1 MFGKL
6 NKLKQAAK
14 FAQKASKGFKTTRRN
29 FLKGVGS
36 LGLSAALPG
45 GIKVL
50 PAIKKVAPSY
60 VPPWINAMTQTLGRV
75 PVHGSNFNFTKLA
88 NGSSVAKLGS
98 KVKKVY
104 GGEAKETYFRV
115 KPAASSVGEDTRLG
129 IEGRTWDDIVVTEEP
144 GQTSLTWK
152 NKNYDHGND
161 QHIVIDHKNKETR
174 FIDDNWHMEAG
185 GEDIAKDD
193 WVEYVMSTDKN
204 KLAKEMGFYKAD
216 PKGVKERDI
225 DEWSVSEMDNTYSDT
240 FKEYVD
246 SFSPSGNIFNT
257 TKNAKLK
264 LNKEVI
270 KKEADALDWESQFRG
285 GSMHGFNIGGA
296 VNKLRTVGSLTKGLK
311 PAKTVGNISKGQM
324 KLPKPKGNDLRNVRT
339 DLYEGP
345 KGPFSITDESGAR
358 VLEREFETLDSAQ
371 LALKDL
377 AKLRTQDSST
387 FKIFGA
393 RPAPVIDPLTKNK
406 IHIGAKEIVQE
417 DASRMP
423 AMFWKSRENIAEAN
437 QNVMSGRQWLA
448 YLKNKGVGD
457 TELKDTSLGYHLLT
471 NGNVKMSKMELLKE
485 FDELAPQIDV
495 KMLGLRDEK
504 STIKDAAKFINSVRK
519 APPIYMDSKSRR
531 MVNDIYKT
539 MKRIDIDRPTT
550 TQMDI
555 IKGVINKNFKS
566 EFGIDQIIGK
576 GFDSNIKMPFMA
588 KKMALV
594 FDDVLNQG
602 GLKYKA
608 AGKPKHAGDQTM
620 SGGTNY
626 QEMLFSYKPGKLR
639 TNEPLFTEG
648 HDFGGQKPQNMFV
661 WVRFSDRTDEYG
673 RKLLF
678 VEEIQS
684 DMHATARAKG
694 TFSKGYSKRGDLYDP
709 DSVEV
714 EKIQNQLAN
723 IQGKIDD
730 AGGLNVAKFRKDQAA
745 LIKKAEKLK
754 PGGKRYKA
762 GSKIPEGPLADSKDH
777 GRFVLQYL
785 LRAAKESGDY
795 DGIALSSAKIKGSEK
810 SGFYD
815 KIMIPQMKKISKK
828 SGAKFDETV
837 IVDGEGMPYD
847 EIPVLL
853 LKDKKGIVPTLETS
867 VYNEGG
873 FVSGG
878 LEPIVSSLT

>member
-14 FAQKASKGFKTTRRN
+14 FAKKASKGFKTTRRK
-29 FLKGVGS
+29 FLQGVGS
-36 LGLSAALPG
+36 LALSTALPSG
-45 GIKVL
+45 VKVL
-50 PAIKKVAPSY
+50 PSAQVAGKIPLVGISKS
-60 VPPWINAMTQTLGRV
+60 PPWIQGMVTALRETPPTGTFRIGKGRIT
-75 PVHGSNFNFTKLA
+75 GDGTAL
-88 NGSSVAKLGS
+88 
-98 KVKKVY
+98 KKGQRRHFSIETEDGYDDMVSF
-104 GGEAKETYFRV
+104 KETDNDV
-115 KPAASSVGEDTRLG
+115 H
-129 IEGRTWDDIVVTEEP
+129 IEFDIRDDYH
-144 GQTSLTWK
+144 
-152 NKNYDHGND
+152 NN
-161 QHIVIDHKNKETR
+161 QHIYIDKKKGTTEIVDENYYMTSP
-174 FIDDNWHMEAG
+174 DDY
-185 GEDIAKDD
+185 AKDD
-193 WVEYVMSTDKN
+193 PIIWEVTNDKN
-204 KLAKEMGFYKAD
+204 VLSKEMGLAD
-216 PKGVKERDI
+216 GDFINEKMV
-225 DEWSVSEMDNTYSDT
+225 DEWAVPEDSRYRDLFER
-240 FKEYVD
+240 YVD
-246 SFSPSGNIFNT
+246 TFSPSGNIFNT
-257 TKNAKLK
+257 KKGADKFRLK
-264 LNKEVI
+264 QQI
-270 KKEADALDWESQFRG
+270 KRENELMDWEEQFRG
-285 GSMHGFNIGGA
+285 GSLHAFNIGGA
-296 VNKLRTVGSLTKGLK
+296 VNKLKTVGSLTKGLK

-324 KLPKPKGNDLRNVRT
+324 KLAKPGQNDLRGVRT

-345 KGPFSITDESGAR
+345 PGPYTVTDESGVR
-358 VLEREFETLDSAQ
+358 ILDREFQTLEGAQ

-377 AKLRTQDSST
+377 AKLRTQDAST

-393 RPAPVIDPLTKNK
+393 RPAPVIDPLTKQRM
-406 IHIGAKEIVQE
+406 HIGATEIVQE

-423 AMFWKSRENIAEAN
+423 AMFWKSRETIAEAN

-448 YLKNKGVGD
+448 YIKNRGVGD

-471 NGNVKMSKMELLKE
+471 NGDVKMTKNQLLKE

-495 KMLGLRDEK
+495 KMLGLRDVK
-504 STIKDAAKFINSVRK
+504 STIKDVAHFLDSVRTS
-519 APPIYMDSKSRR
+519 PPIYMDSKSRR
-531 MVNDIYKT
+531 MVNNIYKT
-539 MKRIDIDRPTT
+539 MKRIDINRPTN
-550 TQMDI
+550 TQMEI
-555 IKGVINKNFKS
+555 IKGVVNKNFKA
-566 EFGIDQIIGK
+566 EFGIEEIIGK
-576 GFDSNIKMPFMA
+576 GFDPNIKMPFMA

-594 FDDVLNQG
+594 FDDVMNQG

-626 QEMLFSYKPGKLR
+626 QEMLFSYKPGKFR
-639 TNEPLFTEG
+639 TEEPIFTGG
-648 HDFGGQKPQNMFV
+648 HDFGGQKPDNMFV

-678 VEEIQS
+678 IEEIQS
-684 DMHATARAKG
+684 DMHQSARTKG

-714 EKIQNQLAN
+714 QKIQNKLAN

-730 AGGLNVAKFRKDQAA
+730 AGGLGVSKLRKEQES
-745 LIKKAEKLK
+745 LIKKSEKLK

-762 GSKIPEGPLADSKDH
+762 ASDIPEGPLADSKDH

-795 DGIALSSAKIKGSEK
+795 DGIALASSKVKGESK

-815 KIMIPQMKKISKK
+815 RIMIPQMKKISKK

-837 IVDGEGMPYD
+837 IVDGDGMPFD

-853 LKDKKGIVPTLETS
+853 LRDKKGILPTLETS

-878 LEPIVSSLT
+878 LEPIVSPLT

>member
-14 FAQKASKGFKTTRRN
+14 FAKQASKGFKTNRRN

-36 LGLSAALPG
+36 LALSSALPG
-45 GIKVL
+45 GVKVL
-50 PAIKKVAPSY
+50 SAIKKAAPSY
-60 VPPWINAMTQTLGRV
+60 VPPWVNGMTQTLGRV
-75 PVHGSNFNFTKLA
+75 PLHGSNFNFTKLA

-129 IEGRTWDDIVVTEEP
+129 IEGRAWDDIVLTEEP
-144 GQTSLTWK
+144 GQTSITWK
-152 NKNYDHGND
+152 NKDYDHGND

-174 FIDDNWHMEAG
+174 FIDDNWRMEAG
-185 GEDIAKDD
+185 GEDIVKDD
-193 WVEYVMSTDKN
+193 WIEYPFTTN
-204 KLAKEMGFYKAD
+204 KKKLEKELGILKGDAD
-216 PKGVKERDI
+216 DYLVDYNTVDG
-225 DEWSVSEMDNTYSDT
+225 MDNYYADT

-270 KKEADALDWESQFRG
+270 KKEDDALNWEEQFRG
-285 GSMHGFNIGGA
+285 GSLHAFNIGGA
-296 VNKLRTVGSLTKGLK
+296 VNKLKTVGSLTKGLK
-311 PAKTVGNISKGQM
+311 PAISVGNISKGQM
-324 KLPKPKGNDLRNVRT
+324 KLAKPGQNDLSRVRT

-345 KGPFSITDESGAR
+345 PGPYTLTDESGVR
-358 VLEREFETLDSAQ
+358 ILDREFQTLEGAQ

-377 AKLRTQDSST
+377 AKLRTQDAST

-393 RPAPVIDPLTKNK
+393 RPAPVIDPLTKQRM
-406 IHIGAKEIVQE
+406 HIGATEIVTE

-423 AMFWKSRENIAEAN
+423 AMFWKSRETIAEAN

-448 YLKNKGVGD
+448 YIKNRGVGD
-457 TELKDTSLGYHLLT
+457 TELKDTSLGYHLLS
-471 NGNVKMSKMELLKE
+471 NGDVKMTKNQLLKE
-485 FDELAPQIDV
+485 FDELAPRIDV
-495 KMLGLRDEK
+495 KMLGLRDVK
-504 STIKDAAKFINSVRK
+504 STIKDVAHFLDSVRT

-531 MVNDIYKT
+531 MVNNIYKT
-539 MKRIDIDRPTT
+539 MKRIDINRPTN
-550 TQMDI
+550 TQMEI
-555 IKGVINKNFKS
+555 IKGVVNKNFKA
-566 EFGIDQIIGK
+566 EFGIEEIIGK
-576 GFDSNIKMPFMA
+576 GFDPNIKMPFMA

-594 FDDVLNQG
+594 FDDVMNQG

-639 TNEPLFTEG
+639 TSEPLFTEG
-648 HDFGGQKPQNMFV
+648 HDFGGQKPENMFV

-684 DMHATARAKG
+684 DMHQSARTKG

-714 EKIQNQLAN
+714 QKIQNQLAN

-730 AGGLNVAKFRKDQAA
+730 AGGLGVSKLRKEQES
-745 LIKKAEKLK
+745 LVKKSEKLK

-762 GSKIPEGPLADSKDH
+762 GSDIPEGPLADSKDH

-795 DGIALSSAKIKGSEK
+795 DGIALASSKVKGENK

-815 KIMIPQMKKISKK
+815 KIMIPQMKKIAKK
-828 SGAKFDETV
+828 SGSKFDETV

-853 LKDKKGIVPTLETS
+853 LKDKKGILPTLETS

-878 LEPIVSSLT
+878 LEPIVSPLT

>member
-14 FAQKASKGFKTTRRN
+14 FAKQASKGFKTNRRN

-36 LGLSAALPG
+36 LALSSALPG
-45 GIKVL
+45 GVKVL
-50 PAIKKVAPSY
+50 SAIKKAAPSY
-60 VPPWINAMTQTLGRV
+60 VPPWVNGMTQTLGRV
-75 PVHGSNFNFTKLA
+75 PLHGSNFNFTKLA

-129 IEGRTWDDIVVTEEP
+129 IEGRAWDDIVLTEEP
-144 GQTSLTWK
+144 GQTSITWK
-152 NKNYDHGND
+152 NKDYDHGND

-174 FIDDNWHMEAG
+174 FIDDNWRMEAG
-185 GEDIAKDD
+185 GEDIVKDD
-193 WVEYVMSTDKN
+193 WIEYPFTTN
-204 KLAKEMGFYKAD
+204 KKKLEKELGILKGDAD
-216 PKGVKERDI
+216 DYLVDYNTVDG
-225 DEWSVSEMDNTYSDT
+225 MDNYYADT

-270 KKEADALDWESQFRG
+270 KKEDDALNWEEQFRG
-285 GSMHGFNIGGA
+285 GSLHAFNIGGA
-296 VNKLRTVGSLTKGLK
+296 VNKLKTVGSLTKGLK
-311 PAKTVGNISKGQM
+311 PAISVGNISKGQM
-324 KLPKPKGNDLRNVRT
+324 KLAKPGQNDLSRVRT

-345 KGPFSITDESGAR
+345 PGPYTLTDESGVR
-358 VLEREFETLDSAQ
+358 ILDREFQTLEGAQ

-377 AKLRTQDSST
+377 AKLRTQDAST
-387 FKIFGA
+387 FKIFA
-393 RPAPVIDPLTKNK
+393 KRPDPVIDPLTKQRM
-406 IHIGAKEIVQE
+406 HIGATEIVTE

-423 AMFWKSRENIAEAN
+423 AMFWKSRETIAEAN

-448 YLKNKGVGD
+448 YIKNRGVGD
-457 TELKDTSLGYHLLT
+457 TELKDTSLGYHLLS
-471 NGNVKMSKMELLKE
+471 NGDVKMTKNQLLKE
-485 FDELAPQIDV
+485 FDELAPRIDV
-495 KMLGLRDEK
+495 KMLGLRDVK
-504 STIKDAAKFINSVRK
+504 STIKDVAHFLDSVRT

-531 MVNDIYKT
+531 MVNNIYKT
-539 MKRIDIDRPTT
+539 MKRIDINRPTN
-550 TQMDI
+550 TQMEI
-555 IKGVINKNFKS
+555 IKGVVNKNFKA
-566 EFGIDQIIGK
+566 EFGIEEIIGK
-576 GFDSNIKMPFMA
+576 GFDPNIKMPFMA

-594 FDDVLNQG
+594 FDDVMNQG

-639 TNEPLFTEG
+639 TSEPLFTEG
-648 HDFGGQKPQNMFV
+648 HDFGGQKPENMFV

-684 DMHATARAKG
+684 DMHQSARTKG

-714 EKIQNQLAN
+714 QKIQNQLAN

-730 AGGLNVAKFRKDQAA
+730 AGGLGVSKLRKEQES
-745 LIKKAEKLK
+745 LVKKSEKLK

-762 GSKIPEGPLADSKDH
+762 GSDIPEGPLADSKDH

-795 DGIALSSAKIKGSEK
+795 DGIALASSKVKGENK

-815 KIMIPQMKKISKK
+815 KIMIPQMKKIAKK
-828 SGAKFDETV
+828 SGSKFDETV

-853 LKDKKGIVPTLETS
+853 LKDKKGILPTLETS

-878 LEPIVSSLT
+878 LEPIVSPLT

>member
-1 MFGKL
+1 MFGRL
-6 NKLKQAAK
+6 NKLKQAAQ
-14 FAQKASKGFKTTRRN
+14 FAKQASKGFPMNRRK
-29 FLKGVGS
+29 FMQGVGS

-50 PAIKKVAPSY
+50 PKGTAAAGTVQTISRA
-60 VPPWINAMTQTLGRV
+60 PWINSLAKTLEV
-75 PVHGSNFNFTKLA
+75 TKGTTILD
-88 NGSSVAKLGS
+88 NGGTVKLI
-98 KVKKVY
+98 KNIPDTYHTKKQFAIKTAD
-104 GGEAKETYFRV
+104 GEE
-115 KPAASSVGEDTRLG
+115 
-129 IEGRTWDDIVVTEEP
+129 DIV
-144 GQTSLTWK
+144 
-152 NKNYDHGND
+152 NYTKRKDGDIHIEFDIRDDFHNN
-161 QHIVIDHKNKETR
+161 QHIYIDKKTKNTEIVDENYYMTSP
-174 FIDDNWHMEAG
+174 
-185 GEDIAKDD
+185 EDYAKDD
-193 WVEYVMSTDKN
+193 PIIHEVLTSQDEIGKRYG
-204 KLAKEMGFYKAD
+204 LAKGDSIDGEM
-216 PKGVKERDI
+216 I
-225 DEWSVSEMDNTYSDT
+225 DRLAIPEDSTYSTLFERHADT
-240 FKEYVD
+240 
-246 SFSPSGNIFNT
+246 FSPSGNLFG
-257 TKNAKLK
+257 TKESAKTFEKNQKIQRARAEENRLM
-264 LNKEVI
+264 N
-270 KKEADALDWESQFRG
+270 WEEQFRG

-296 VNKLRTVGSLTKGLK
+296 VNKLKTVGSLTKGLK
-311 PAKTVGNISKGQM
+311 PAKSIGNISKGQM

-345 KGPFSITDESGAR
+345 KGPFSITDESGVR
-358 VLEREFETLDSAQ
+358 ILEREFETLDSAQ

-448 YLKNKGVGD
+448 YLKNRGVGD

-550 TQMDI
+550 TQMDV

-576 GFDSNIKMPFMA
+576 GFDPNIKMPFMA

-684 DMHATARAKG
+684 DMHAKARAKG

-714 EKIQNQLAN
+714 EKIQNQLSN

-795 DGIALSSAKIKGSEK
+795 DGIALSSSKIKGSDK

>member
-14 FAQKASKGFKTTRRN
+14 FAQKASKGFPMNRRK
-29 FLKGVGS
+29 FMQGVGS
-36 LGLSAALPG
+36 LALSTALPG
-45 GIKVL
+45 GVKVL
-50 PAIKKVAPSY
+50 PKGTAAAGTVQTLSRA
-60 VPPWINAMTQTLGRV
+60 PWINGLAKTLEV
-75 PVHGSNFNFTKLA
+75 TKGTTILD
-88 NGSSVAKLGS
+88 NGGTVKLI
-98 KVKKVY
+98 KNIPDTYHTKKQFAIKTVD
-104 GGEAKETYFRV
+104 GEE
-115 KPAASSVGEDTRLG
+115 
-129 IEGRTWDDIVVTEEP
+129 DIV
-144 GQTSLTWK
+144 
-152 NKNYDHGND
+152 NYTKRKDGDIHIEFDIRDDFHNN
-161 QHIVIDHKNKETR
+161 QHIYIDKKTKNTEIVDENYYMTSP
-174 FIDDNWHMEAG
+174 DDY
-185 GEDIAKDD
+185 AKDD
-193 WVEYVMSTDKN
+193 PIIHEVLTSQEDIGKRYG
-204 KLAKEMGFYKAD
+204 LAKGDTIDGEM
-216 PKGVKERDI
+216 I
-225 DEWSVSEMDNTYSDT
+225 DRLAIPEDGTYSTLFERHADT
-240 FKEYVD
+240 
-246 SFSPSGNIFNT
+246 FSPSGNLFG
-257 TKNAKLK
+257 TKKSAQQFEKNQKIQRARAEENRLMK
-264 LNKEVI
+264 
-270 KKEADALDWESQFRG
+270 WEEQFRG
-285 GSMHGFNIGGA
+285 GSMHGYNIGGA
-296 VNKLRTVGSLTKGLK
+296 INKLKTVGSLTKGLK
-311 PAKTVGNISKGQM
+311 PAISVGNISKGQM
-324 KLPKPKGNDLRNVRT
+324 KLAKPKGNDLRNVRT

-387 FKIFGA
+387 FRIFGA

-485 FDELAPQIDV
+485 FDELAPQIEV

-504 STIKDAAKFINSVRK
+504 STIRDAAKFLDSVRK

-539 MKRIDIDRPTT
+539 MKRINIDRPTN
-550 TQMDI
+550 TQMDV
-555 IKGVINKNFKS
+555 IKGVINKNFKT

-576 GFDSNIKMPFMA
+576 GFDPNIKMPFMA

-608 AGKPKHAGDQTM
+608 AGKPKHAGDQMM

-648 HDFGGQKPQNMFV
+648 HDFGGQMPQNMFV

-684 DMHATARAKG
+684 DMHQSARAKG
-694 TFSKGYSKRGDLYDP
+694 SFSKGYSKRGDLYDP

-723 IQGKIDD
+723 IQGKIDE

-754 PGGKRYKA
+754 PGGKRYKP

-795 DGIALSSAKIKGSEK
+795 DGIALASSKVKGSEK

-815 KIMIPQMKKISKK
+815 RIMIPQMKKISKK

-878 LEPIVSSLT
+878 LEPIVSPLT

>member
-6 NKLKQAAK
+6 NKLKQAVK
-14 FAQKASKGFKTTRRN
+14 FAQKASKGFPMNRRK
-29 FLKGVGS
+29 FMQGVGS
-36 LGLSAALPG
+36 LALSTALPG
-45 GIKVL
+45 GVKVL
-50 PAIKKVAPSY
+50 PKGTAAAGTVQTLSKA
-60 VPPWINAMTQTLGRV
+60 PWINGLAKTLEV
-75 PVHGSNFNFTKLA
+75 TKGTTILD
-88 NGSSVAKLGS
+88 NGGTVKLIKNIPDTYHTKKQFSIKTVDGESDLINYTKS
-98 KVKKVY
+98 KN
-104 GGEAKETYFRV
+104 G
-115 KPAASSVGEDTRLG
+115 DID
-129 IEGRTWDDIVVTEEP
+129 IEFDIRDDYH
-144 GQTSLTWK
+144 
-152 NKNYDHGND
+152 NN
-161 QHIVIDHKNKETR
+161 QHILIDGKTKNTEIVDENYYMTSP
-174 FIDDNWHMEAG
+174 
-185 GEDIAKDD
+185 EDYAKDD
-193 WVEYVMSTDKN
+193 PIIHEVLTSQKDIGKRYG
-204 KLAKEMGFYKAD
+204 LAKGDTIDGEMIDRLAIPRETGSFGDSAYSTLFERHAD
-216 PKGVKERDI
+216 
-225 DEWSVSEMDNTYSDT
+225 T
-240 FKEYVD
+240 
-246 SFSPSGNIFNT
+246 FSPSGNLFK
-257 TKNAKLK
+257 TKQIA
-264 LNKEVI
+264 ETY
-270 KKEADALDWESQFRG
+270 KKSQQTMKKNREMRQMDDWESQFRG
-285 GSMHGFNIGGA
+285 GSMHGYNIGGA
-296 VNKLRTVGSLTKGLK
+296 INKLRTVGSLTKGLK

-324 KLPKPKGNDLRNVRT
+324 KLPKPRGNDLSRVRT
-339 DLYEGP
+339 DIYEGP
-345 KGPFSITDESGAR
+345 KGPFSISDERGVR
-358 VLEREFETLDSAQ
+358 ILDRDFDKLEEAQ
-371 LALKDL
+371 KAVSELST
-377 AKLRTQDSST
+377 LRTQDPST
-387 FKIFGA
+387 FRIFGA

-504 STIKDAAKFINSVRK
+504 STIKDAAKFIDSVRK

-576 GFDSNIKMPFMA
+576 GFDPNIKMPFMA

-639 TNEPLFTEG
+639 TSEPLFTEG

-714 EKIQNQLAN
+714 EKIQNQLSN

-754 PGGKRYKA
+754 PGGKRYKT
-762 GSKIPEGPLADSKDH
+762 SSSIPEGPLADSKDH

-795 DGIALSSAKIKGSEK
+795 DGIALSSAKVKGSDK

>member
-6 NKLKQAAK
+6 NKLKQATK
-14 FAQKASKGFKTTRRN
+14 FAKQASKGFKTTRRN
-29 FLKGVGS
+29 FLKGLGS
-36 LGLSAALPG
+36 LALSSALPG
-45 GIKVL
+45 GVKIA
-50 PAIKKVAPSY
+50 PAIKKAPSY
-60 VPPWINAMTQTLGRV
+60 IPPWVNGMTQTLGRV
-75 PVHGSNFNFTKLA
+75 PLHGSNFNFTKLA

-104 GGEAKETYFRV
+104 GGEAKETYFKV
-115 KPAASSVGEDTRLG
+115 KTGADDVRKTD
-129 IEGRTWDDIVVTEEP
+129 WDDIVLTEEP
-144 GQTSLTWK
+144 GQTSITWK
-152 NKNYDHGND
+152 NKDYDHGND

-174 FIDDNWHMEAG
+174 FVDDNWSMEAG
-185 GEDIAKDD
+185 GEDIVKDD
-193 WVEYVMSTDKN
+193 WIEYSISPKSIN
-204 KLAKEMGFYKAD
+204 ESLAPHAKLGAGEKLAD
-216 PKGVKERDI
+216 DI
-225 DEWSVSEMDNTYSDT
+225 VDYHSVNDMDNYYADT

-257 TKNAKLK
+257 SKSAKIK
-264 LNKEVI
+264 LNKEVA
-270 KKEADALDWESQFRG
+270 KKETDALNWEEQFRG
-285 GSMHGFNIGGA
+285 GSLHGFNIGGA

-311 PAKTVGNISKGQM
+311 PAISVGNISKGQM
-324 KLPKPKGNDLRNVRT
+324 KLAKPKGNDLSGVRT

-345 KGPFSITDESGAR
+345 QGPFSITDESGVR
-358 VLEREFETLDSAQ
+358 ILDREFETLDSAQ

-377 AKLRTQDSST
+377 AKLRTQDAST

-393 RPAPVIDPLTKNK
+393 RPAPVIDPLTKQRM
-406 IHIGAKEIVQE
+406 HIGATEIVQE

-423 AMFWKSRENIAEAN
+423 AMFWKSRETIAEAN

-448 YLKNKGVGD
+448 YIKNRGVGD

-471 NGNVKMSKMELLKE
+471 NGDVKMTKHQLLKE

-495 KMLGLRDEK
+495 KMLGLRDVK
-504 STIKDAAKFINSVRK
+504 STIKDVAKFIDSVRK
-519 APPIYMDSKSRR
+519 SPPIYMDSKSRR
-531 MVNDIYKT
+531 MVNSIYKT
-539 MKRIDIDRPTT
+539 MKRINIDRPTN
-550 TQMDI
+550 TQMEI
-555 IKGVINKNFKS
+555 IKGVVNKNFKA

-576 GFDSNIKMPFMA
+576 GFDPNIKMPFMA

-594 FDDVLNQG
+594 FDDVMNQG

-639 TNEPLFTEG
+639 TSEPLFTEG
-648 HDFGGQKPQNMFV
+648 HDFGGQKPENMFV

-678 VEEIQS
+678 IEEIQS
-684 DMHATARAKG
+684 DMHQSARAKG

-709 DSVEV
+709 DSVEI
-714 EKIQNQLAN
+714 EKIQMQLLK
-723 IQGKIDD
+723 IQDKIDQ
-730 AGGLNVAKFRKDQAA
+730 AGGLNVVKLRKDQAA
-745 LIKKAEKLK
+745 LIKKSEKLK
-754 PGGKRYKA
+754 PGGKRYKP
-762 GSKIPEGPLADSKDH
+762 GSDIPEGPLSDSKDH

-795 DGIALSSAKIKGSEK
+795 DGIALASSKVKGESK

-837 IVDGEGMPYD
+837 IVDADGMPYD

-853 LKDKKGIVPTLETS
+853 LRDKKGIVPTLETS
-867 VYNEGG
+867 VYNRGG

-878 LEPIVSSLT
+878 LEPIVSPLT

>member
-14 FAQKASKGFKTTRRN
+14 FAQKASKGFPMNRRK
-29 FLKGVGS
+29 FMQGVGS
-36 LGLSAALPG
+36 LALSTALPG

-50 PAIKKVAPSY
+50 PKGIASAGTVQTLSRA
-60 VPPWINAMTQTLGRV
+60 PWINSLAKTLDTAKGITILDNGGTV
-75 PVHGSNFNFTKLA
+75 KLIKNIPDKYHTKKQFA
-88 NGSSVAKLGS
+88 IKTAD
-98 KVKKVY
+98 
-104 GGEAKETYFRV
+104 GEE
-115 KPAASSVGEDTRLG
+115 
-129 IEGRTWDDIVVTEEP
+129 DIV
-144 GQTSLTWK
+144 
-152 NKNYDHGND
+152 NYTKRKDGDIHIEFDIRDDFHNN
-161 QHIVIDHKNKETR
+161 QHIYIDKKTKNTEIVDENYYMTSP
-174 FIDDNWHMEAG
+174 
-185 GEDIAKDD
+185 EDYAKDD
-193 WVEYVMSTDKN
+193 PIIHEVLTSQKDIGKRYG
-204 KLAKEMGFYKAD
+204 LAKGDTIDGEMIDRLAIPEDGIYSTLFERHAD
-216 PKGVKERDI
+216 
-225 DEWSVSEMDNTYSDT
+225 T
-240 FKEYVD
+240 
-246 SFSPSGNIFNT
+246 FSPSGNLFGTKESAQQFKKNQQTMKKNT
-257 TKNAKLK
+257 EMRQMDN
-264 LNKEVI
+264 
-270 KKEADALDWESQFRG
+270 WESQFRG
-285 GSMHGFNIGGA
+285 GSMHGYNIGGA
-296 VNKLRTVGSLTKGLK
+296 INKLRTVGSLTKGLK

-324 KLPKPKGNDLRNVRT
+324 KLPKPRGNDLSTVRT
-339 DLYEGP
+339 DIYEGP
-345 KGPFSITDESGAR
+345 KGPFSIADERGVR
-358 VLEREFETLDSAQ
+358 ILDRDFDKLEEAQ
-371 LALKDL
+371 KAVSELST
-377 AKLRTQDSST
+377 LRTQDPST
-387 FKIFGA
+387 FRIFGP
-393 RPAPVIDPLTKNK
+393 RPAAIVDPKTKLK
-406 IHIGAKEIVQE
+406 THLPAKEIVTE
-417 DASRMP
+417 EESRRMP
-423 AMFWKSRENIAEAN
+423 AMFWKSRENIAESN
-437 QNVMSGRQWLA
+437 QNVMNGRQWLS

-471 NGNVKMSKMELLKE
+471 NGNVKITKSQLLQE

-504 STIKDAAKFINSVRK
+504 STIKDAAKFLNQVRK
-519 APPIYMDSKSRR
+519 SPPIYMDSKSRR

-539 MKRIDIDRPTT
+539 MKRIDIDRPSNI
-550 TQMDI
+550 QMDV
-555 IKGVINKNFKS
+555 IKGVINKNFKA
-566 EFGIDQIIGK
+566 EFGIDEIIGK
-576 GFDSNIKMPFMA
+576 GFDPNIKMPFMA

-639 TNEPLFTEG
+639 TEEPLFTGG

-684 DMHATARAKG
+684 DMHQTARAKG
-694 TFSKGYSKRGDLYDP
+694 TFSKGYNKRGDLYDP
-709 DSVEV
+709 DSVEI

-723 IQGKIDD
+723 IQGKIDE
-730 AGGLNVAKFRKDQAA
+730 AGGLNIAKLRKDQAT
-745 LIKKAEKLK
+745 LIKKAEKFN
-754 PGGKRYKA
+754 PGGNRYKS
-762 GSKIPEGPLADSKDH
+762 GSNIPEGPLADSKDH

-795 DGIALSSAKIKGSEK
+795 DGIALSSSKIKGSDK

-853 LKDKKGIVPTLETS
+853 LKDKKGIVPIIETS